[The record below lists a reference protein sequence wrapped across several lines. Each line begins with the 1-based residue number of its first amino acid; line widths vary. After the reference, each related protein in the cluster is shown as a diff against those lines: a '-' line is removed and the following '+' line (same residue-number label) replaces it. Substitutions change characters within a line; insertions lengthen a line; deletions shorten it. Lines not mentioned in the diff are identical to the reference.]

1 VTAGAYGRSPYDVL
15 TLAFIFSV
23 VRPAACDSPPPR
35 VPLLPVLPARSEA
48 HGHPADP
55 INLVFLGSAAA
66 LDVAFRA
73 AGWSRASPKS
83 VGTLIQEAVAVLV
96 SRPDAHAPVSTQH
109 VAGRAQDA
117 TYELPGRTAR
127 ARDHVRLW
135 RAGGDGDAWA
145 GAATQDIGILVNPF
159 KGRLTHRVA
168 PAVDDERDRIVA
180 ALLLE
185 GCADLLGYVRLAGAV
200 QTGHN
205 ATSQRFFTD
214 GRAAVMRVHAC
225 PCATAGGAMDAAGM
239 RSP

>member
-1 VTAGAYGRSPYDVL
+1 MYVLVYYFFFCINKTYLIFFFFFSSRRRHTRWPRDWSSDVCSSDL
-15 TLAFIFSV
+15 
-23 VRPAACDSPPPR
+23 
-35 VPLLPVLPARSEA
+35 
-48 HGHPADP
+48 
-55 INLVFLGSAAA
+55 
-66 LDVAFRA
+66 
-73 AGWSRASPKS
+73 
-83 VGTLIQEAVAVLV
+83 AVLA

-145 GAATQDIGILVNPF
+145 GAATQDVGMLVNPF
-159 KGRLTHRVA
+159 KLRITHRVA

-200 QTGHN
+200 RTGRN
-205 ATSQRFFTD
+205 ATSQPFFTD
-214 GRAAVMRVHAC
+214 GRAAVMLVHDC
-225 PCATAGGAMDAAGM
+225 PRGL
-239 RSP
+239 